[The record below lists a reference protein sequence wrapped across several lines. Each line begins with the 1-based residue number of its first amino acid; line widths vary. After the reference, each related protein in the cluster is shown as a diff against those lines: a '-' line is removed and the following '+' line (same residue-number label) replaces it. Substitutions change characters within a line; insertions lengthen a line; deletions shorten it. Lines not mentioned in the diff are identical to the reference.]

1 MRQINDFYLKKANK
15 INLRQWQDL
24 GMVSA
29 QIGQEL
35 VYEPDHQ
42 GSRRVNPG
50 YELGD
55 DLEPIVDLYGPDA
68 LMESLVHVG
77 LVAIRSG
84 QFYSVDF
91 LQSGIGV
98 KKCVF

>member
-1 MRQINDFYLKKANK
+1 
-15 INLRQWQDL
+15 
-24 GMVSA
+24 MVPA

-55 DLEPIVDLYGPDA
+55 DLEPVVDLYGPDA
-68 LMESLVHVG
+68 LVEGLVHVR

-84 QFYSVDF
+84 PLTQFYSVDF
-91 LQSGIGV
+91 SQSRIGV
-98 KKCVF
+98 KKVHFQQTHNQGLRQLLRTVS